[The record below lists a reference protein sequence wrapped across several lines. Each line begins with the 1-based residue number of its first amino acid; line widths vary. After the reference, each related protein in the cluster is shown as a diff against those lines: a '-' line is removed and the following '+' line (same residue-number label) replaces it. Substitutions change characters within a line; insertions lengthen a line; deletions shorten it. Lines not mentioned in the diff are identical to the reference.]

1 MEIKINRKT
10 AFGTATL
17 VLTDFAGKDILLERN
32 RSESQTPDGGSLH
45 DPSRNDFNSTNHY
58 EVNSSIPFPHQCNS
72 LKPASKKQKI
82 DCSTSSV
89 GRLTEKFVNRFVN
102 FNYIL
107 RGKIVHM
114 KNCLYYIFALKCAM
128 LLIFWQITVHETTLS
143 AAVS

>member
-17 VLTDFAGKDILLERN
+17 VLTDFAGKDIPLEHN
-32 RSESQTPDGGSLH
+32 RSESQTPDGGCLH
-45 DPSRNDFNSTNHY
+45 DPSRNNFNSTNPY
-58 EVNSSIPFPHQCNS
+58 EVNSSIPFPYQHNS

-89 GRLTEKFVNRFVN
+89 GSLTEKVINRFVN

-114 KNCLYYIFALKCAM
+114 KNYLYYILSLKHAI
-128 LLIFWQITVHETTLS
+128 LLIFW
-143 AAVS
+143 